1 MAEFA
6 ITLPILAMLL
16 FGVIQF
22 GIAFNHYLT
31 LTDAT
36 RAGARKAVV
45 SRRSGDP
52 EGDCLKAIRFAATD
66 LDWNKVEP
74 TCDSDWESGSDV
86 FVRATYP
93 YSISLLGI
101 NIASGRMTSTTTER
115 VE

>member
-1 MAEFA
+1 MTEFA

-45 SRRSGDP
+45 SRRSGNP
-52 EGDCLKAIRFAATD
+52 ERDCLDAIQNAATD
-66 LDWNKVEP
+66 LNWPDVEP
-74 TCDSDWESGSDV
+74 TCESDWESGSDV
-86 FVRATYP
+86 RVRATYP
-93 YSISLLGI
+93 YSIRLLGI
-101 NIASGRMTSTTTER
+101 DIASGRMTSTTTER